1 VSEQQP
7 PEPTPPTYGAP
18 PPQPPP
24 GQQWQPAPQWQQ
36 QGYGYGVAPESK
48 TLGTAIAALVCGIV
62 GLLVFNII
70 LGPLA
75 FVFGLQARRK
85 IRESNG
91 YLKGDGMALTGI
103 IMGPIDVILWV
114 IILSVTF

>member
-1 VSEQQP
+1 MPPAGQP
-7 PEPTPPTYGAP
+7 W
-18 PPQPPP
+18 PP
-24 GQQWQPAPQWQQ
+24 GQWQQ

-48 TLGTAIAALVCGIV
+48 TLGLATAALVCGIV

-75 FVFGLQARRK
+75 FIFGLQARRK
-85 IRESNG
+85 IKESNG

-103 IMGPIDVILWV
+103 IMGPIDVVLWFL
-114 IILSVTF
+114 ILSTTF